1 MGIRMGVRSLSA
13 KLLKETWYSIL
24 ASYKMTSQVFEAGKD
39 YFCTLHFLLYKLLLF
54 DPLVC
59 SVNLFNK
66 DLVETLVK
74 KKCSKEEF
82 QGNSLD

>member
-13 KLLKETWYSIL
+13 KLLKETWLLIP

-39 YFCTLHFLLYKLLLF
+39 YFCTLHFLLYKVLLF
-54 DPLVC
+54 GPLVC

-66 DLVETLVK
+66 DLIETIVRK
-74 KKCSKEEF
+74 V
-82 QGNSLD
+82 

>member
-1 MGIRMGVRSLSA
+1 MGIRIGVRSLSA
-13 KLLKETWYSIL
+13 KLLKETWFSAP

-59 SVNLFNK
+59 SVNLFKK
-66 DLVETLVK
+66 DLIETIVRK
-74 KKCSKEEF
+74 V
-82 QGNSLD
+82 

>member
-13 KLLKETWYSIL
+13 KLLKETWLLIP

-39 YFCTLHFLLYKLLLF
+39 YFCTLHFLLYKVLLF

-66 DLVETLVK
+66 DLIETIVRK
-74 KKCSKEEF
+74 V
-82 QGNSLD
+82 